1 MYTVRLVR
9 DTLNPKSKSKSGCY
23 RDNSWNL
30 VMTDEMEKRQKKK
43 PERLKE
49 IKIRVTAEEHQALLD
64 RCTKA
69 SLATW
74 IRETCLSEKRTKQ
87 SQVVEVNPDLL
98 RQLAGIGNNLN
109 QIARIVNQKAKTDT
123 PLDRVAVITALA
135 GIERELKR
143 IHNDNKIS

>member
-1 MYTVRLVR
+1 
-9 DTLNPKSKSKSGCY
+9 
-23 RDNSWNL
+23 
-30 VMTDEMEKRQKKK
+30 MTKEKVKRQ
-43 PERLKE
+43 KE
-49 IKIRVTAEEHQALLD
+49 IKIRLSEEEHQALLD

-87 SQVVEVNPDLL
+87 SPVVEVNPDLL

-123 PLDRVAVITALA
+123 PLDRIAVISALH
-135 GIERELKR
+135 GIEQELKR
-143 IHNDNKIS
+143 IHNDHKIS

>member
-1 MYTVRLVR
+1 
-9 DTLNPKSKSKSGCY
+9 
-23 RDNSWNL
+23 
-30 VMTDEMEKRQKKK
+30 MTDEMGKRQKKK
-43 PERLKE
+43 PERQKE

-64 RCTKA
+64 RCTKP

-143 IHNDNKIS
+143 IHNDNKIP

>member
-1 MYTVRLVR
+1 MGK
-9 DTLNPKSKSKSGCY
+9 DKGKNP
-23 RDNSWNL
+23 NA
-30 VMTDEMEKRQKKK
+30 KRNQN
-43 PERLKE
+43 PCNGRGTPSTF
-49 IKIRVTAEEHQALLD
+49 RP
-64 RCTKA
+64 CTKA

-74 IRETCLSEKRTKQ
+74 IRETCLSEKRTRQ

>member
-1 MYTVRLVR
+1 
-9 DTLNPKSKSKSGCY
+9 
-23 RDNSWNL
+23 
-30 VMTDEMEKRQKKK
+30 MTKEKVKRQ
-43 PERLKE
+43 KE
-49 IKIRVTAEEHQALLD
+49 IKIRLSEEEHQAFLD

-123 PLDRVAVITALA
+123 PLDRIAVISALH
-135 GIERELKR
+135 GIEQELKR
-143 IHNDNKIS
+143 IHNDHKIS

>member
-1 MYTVRLVR
+1 MPFHWKQGF
-9 DTLNPKSKSKSGCY
+9 DA
-23 RDNSWNL
+23 
-30 VMTDEMEKRQKKK
+30 VMAKEKVKRQ
-43 PERLKE
+43 KE
-49 IKIRVTAEEHQALLD
+49 IKIRLTDEEHQALLD

-74 IRETCLSEKRTKQ
+74 MRENCLSEKRTKQ
-87 SQVVEVNPDLL
+87 SEVVEVNPQLL

-123 PLDRVAVITALA
+123 PLDRIAVIAALA

-143 IHNDNKIS
+143 IHNDNKIP